1 MFYILKVQDHVRLE
15 PELFAM
21 PLRGAI
27 KTQLEKDYADLI
39 DEELGIV
46 IAVLD
51 VEKVGEGILIPGD
64 AAAYYD
70 STYNIVTFKPVLQ
83 ELVYGQVNQITSFG
97 AFVDIGYIDAMMHIS
112 QAMDDF
118 VSFSKTDSLMGKNSK
133 RVLKKGDL
141 CLARVVSI
149 SHKASPPKV
158 GLTMRQPGLGKLE
171 WLTEDKRKAK
181 LTSEKLAKTEAKHV
195 KEKEKKK

>member
-21 PLRGAI
+21 PLREAI
-27 KTQLEKDYADLI
+27 KTQLEKDYTDLI
-39 DEELGIV
+39 DEDLGIV
-46 IAVLD
+46 IAVLE

-83 ELVYGQVNQITSFG
+83 ELVYGQINQITSFG

-133 RVLKKGDL
+133 RMLKKGDL

-149 SHKASPPKV
+149 SHKATPPKV

-171 WLTEDKRKAK
+171 WLTEDKRKIKIA
-181 LTSEKLAKTEAKHV
+181 SEKLAKTEAKQT
-195 KEKEKKK
+195 KEKKK

>member
-21 PLRGAI
+21 PLREAI
-27 KTQLEKDYADLI
+27 KTQLEKDYTDLI

-46 IAVLD
+46 IAVLG
-51 VEKVGEGILIPGD
+51 VERVGEGILIPGD

-70 STYNIVTFKPVLQ
+70 STYDIVTFKPVLQ
-83 ELVYGQVNQITSFG
+83 ELVYGQINQITSFG
-97 AFVDIGYIDAMMHIS
+97 AFIDMGYIDAMMHIS

-118 VSFSKTDSLMGKNSK
+118 VSFSKTDALMGKNSK

-149 SHKASPPKV
+149 SHKATPPKV

-171 WLTEDKRKAK
+171 WLTEDKRKIK
-181 LTSEKLAKTEAKHV
+181 LASEKLAKVETKQS
-195 KEKEKKK
+195 KPKKS

>member
-21 PLRGAI
+21 PLREAI
-27 KTQLEKDYADLI
+27 KTQLEKDYTDLI
-39 DEELGIV
+39 DEDLGIV
-46 IAVLD
+46 IAVLE

-133 RVLKKGDL
+133 RMLKKGDL

-149 SHKASPPKV
+149 SHKATPPKV

-171 WLTEDKRKAK
+171 WLTEDKRKIKIA
-181 LTSEKLAKTEAKHV
+181 SEKLAKTEAKQT
-195 KEKEKKK
+195 KEKKK

>member
-21 PLRGAI
+21 PLREAI
-27 KTQLEKDYADLI
+27 KTQLEKDYTDLI

-46 IAVLD
+46 VAVLG

-70 STYNIVTFKPVLQ
+70 STYDIVTFKPVLQ
-83 ELVYGQVNQITSFG
+83 ELVYGQINQITSFG

-118 VSFSKTDSLMGKNSK
+118 VSFSKTDALMGKNSK

-149 SHKASPPKV
+149 SHKATPPKV

-171 WLTEDKRKAK
+171 WLTEDKRKIK
-181 LTSEKLAKTEAKHV
+181 LASEKLAKVETKQS
-195 KEKEKKK
+195 KEKGKKK